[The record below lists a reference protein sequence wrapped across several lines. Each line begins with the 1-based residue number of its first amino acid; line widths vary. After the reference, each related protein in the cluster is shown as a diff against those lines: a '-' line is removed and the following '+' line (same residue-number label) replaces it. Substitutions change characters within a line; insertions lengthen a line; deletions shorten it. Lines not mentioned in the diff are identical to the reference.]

1 MCMILL
7 CHSCSGFTGFELTYS
22 NPKENISVNLSAQSG
37 SILLSPV
44 AMQFGQVMWSKLTI
58 YSGNETTTSL
68 IIEGSVEVINFA
80 LQSIQYLGYFSFI
93 YIYIFVMFK
102 FIEAML
108 LFGKF
113 CSFQWY
119 RKKVSMYICLMELYC
134 TLMMTLGNM
143 FNVYRVM
150 TILSQIIYH
159 LLIDPKYYQQPSKS
173 FLNRWYQLGSYIN
186 QTISLTNQILG
197 NSNSIY
203 LFPSLS
209 YL

>member
-93 YIYIFVMFK
+93 YIYIYLLCLNLLKQCSCLENFVHSSDT
-102 FIEAML
+102 E
-108 LFGKF
+108 
-113 CSFQWY
+113 
-119 RKKVSMYICLMELYC
+119 RKYLCISASWNC
-134 TLMMTLGNM
+134 TAL
-143 FNVYRVM
+143 
-150 TILSQIIYH
+150 
-159 LLIDPKYYQQPSKS
+159 
-173 FLNRWYQLGSYIN
+173 
-186 QTISLTNQILG
+186 
-197 NSNSIY
+197 
-203 LFPSLS
+203 
-209 YL
+209 